1 MDTPVII
8 VIVVALLLVAVAAVL
23 LSRRNGAAESADQ
36 TTPTPGPAPAS
47 LTSRKQEMQN
57 RIAEFM
63 ERDLFCLVIQ
73 PIIDFQADKV
83 CGGEVLSR
91 LNHPE
96 RGVIFPDDF
105 LPAINAQGLY
115 TKFDYYIFQKSCAW
129 MSRTRTQ
136 SDKMEFLSCNF
147 SRKTLS
153 EEGIAQEL
161 IRIADRYGVPH
172 GELAIEVTE
181 QYPQSN
187 DPQFVENLKQLHAAG
202 FRLFLDDY
210 GKGCTS
216 EQELTQYP
224 LDVVKIDRSM
234 LMATETE
241 EGRADF
247 LQAVALA
254 ARTGA
259 LITCE
264 GIETEA
270 QNSFAREA
278 GCHYGQGFLFFKP
291 MDLNQAYE
299 MMEKSSIL

>member
-8 VIVVALLLVAVAAVL
+8 VIVVALLLVVVAAVL
-23 LSRRNGAAESADQ
+23 LTRRKGMAKSAV
-36 TTPTPGPAPAS
+36 TATSVPGPAPAV
-47 LTSRKQEMQN
+47 LDTRKQEMQN

-73 PIIDFQADKV
+73 PIIDLQSGRI

-105 LPAINAQGLY
+105 LPVVNAQGLHAR
-115 TKFDYYIFQKSCAW
+115 FDYYIFQKSCAW

-147 SRKTLS
+147 SRLTLS
-153 EEGIAQEL
+153 EEGFVQEL
-161 IRIADRYGVPH
+161 IGIADRYLVPH
-172 GELAIEVTE
+172 NELAIEITE
-181 QYPQSN
+181 Q
-187 DPQFVENLKQLHAAG
+187 DPPSDSQQFVENLKQLKGAG
-202 FRLFLDDY
+202 FRIFLDDY
-210 GKGCTS
+210 GTGVTS
-216 EQELTQYP
+216 EQELTRYP
-224 LDVVKIDRSM
+224 LDVVKIDRS
-234 LMATETE
+234 LLAAAESDQ
-241 EGRADF
+241 GKADYR
-247 LQAVALA
+247 QAVAA
-254 ARTGA
+254 AVRTGA
-259 LITCE
+259 LIACE
-264 GIETEA
+264 GIETEE

-299 MMEKSSIL
+299 MMEKGSIL

>member
-1 MDTPVII
+1 MDTPVMI
-8 VIVVALLLVAVAAVL
+8 VIIVALLLVVVAAVL
-23 LSRRNGAAESADQ
+23 LLRRKGTAESTAL
-36 TTPTPGPAPAS
+36 TMPPPGPAPAS
-47 LTSRKQEMQN
+47 LDSRKQEIQN

-73 PIIDFQADKV
+73 PIIDFRADKV

-105 LPAINAQGLY
+105 LPAVNAQGLH

-172 GELAIEVTE
+172 NELAIELTE
-181 QYPQSN
+181 QYPQTN
-187 DPQFVENLKQLHAAG
+187 DPQFVENLKQLKAAG
-202 FRLFLDDY
+202 FRIFLDDY
-210 GKGCTS
+210 GKGVTS

-234 LMATETE
+234 LVAAETE
-241 EGRADF
+241 QGKADF
-247 LQAVALA
+247 QQIVEMAV
-254 ARTGA
+254 RTGA

-264 GIETEA
+264 GIETEE
-270 QNSFAREA
+270 QNRFAREA

>member
-1 MDTPVII
+1 
-8 VIVVALLLVAVAAVL
+8 
-23 LSRRNGAAESADQ
+23 
-36 TTPTPGPAPAS
+36 
-47 LTSRKQEMQN
+47 
-57 RIAEFM
+57 M

-73 PIIDFQADKV
+73 PIIDLRAEKV

-105 LPAINAQGLY
+105 LPAVNDQGLH

-129 MSRTRTQ
+129 MSCTRTQ
-136 SDKMEFLSCNF
+136 SDKMGFLSCNF

-161 IRIADRYGVPH
+161 VRIADRYGVPH
-172 GELAIEVTE
+172 NELAVEITE
-181 QYPQSN
+181 QYPQTN
-187 DPQFVENLKQLHAAG
+187 DSHFLDNLKQLHDAG
-202 FRLFLDDY
+202 FRIFLDDY
-210 GKGCTS
+210 GKGFTS

-234 LMATETE
+234 LVAADTEQ
-241 EGRADF
+241 GKADF
-247 LQAVALA
+247 RRTVAMA
-254 ARTGA
+254 AQTGA

-264 GIETEA
+264 GIETEE

-278 GCHYGQGFLFFKP
+278 GCHYGQGFLFYKP

>member
-8 VIVVALLLVAVAAVL
+8 VIVVALLLIVAAVVL
-23 LSRRNGAAESADQ
+23 LSRRKGIADPAAQ
-36 TTPTPGPAPAS
+36 TPPPSGPAPIAPDS
-47 LTSRKQEMQN
+47 QKKEIQN
-57 RIAEFM
+57 RITEFM

-73 PIIDFQADKV
+73 PIIDFRADKV

-96 RGVIFPDDF
+96 RGVIFPDGF
-105 LPAINAQGLY
+105 LPAVNAQGLH

-129 MSRTRTQ
+129 MSRTRMQ

-153 EEGIAQEL
+153 EEGVVQEL

-172 GELAIEVTE
+172 NELAVEITE
-181 QYPQSN
+181 Q
-187 DPQFVENLKQLHAAG
+187 DPQTDAQRFVENLKQLKAAG
-202 FRLFLDDY
+202 FRVFLDDY
-210 GKGCTS
+210 GKGVTS

-234 LMATETE
+234 LVAAETDQ
-241 EGRADF
+241 GKAAYR
-247 LQAVALA
+247 QTVAAA

-259 LITCE
+259 LVACE
-264 GIETEA
+264 GIETEE

-299 MMEKSSIL
+299 MMEKGSIL

>member
-1 MDTPVII
+1 MDTPVMI
-8 VIVVALLLVAVAAVL
+8 VIVIALLLVVVAAVL
-23 LSRRNGAAESADQ
+23 LSRRKGAAESAEQ
-36 TTPTPGPAPAS
+36 TSPPPGPAPAS
-47 LTSRKQEMQN
+47 LDSRKQELQN

-73 PIIDFQADKV
+73 PIIDFRADKV

-105 LPAINAQGLY
+105 LPAVNSQGLH

-161 IRIADRYGVPH
+161 IRIADRYSVPYN
-172 GELAIEVTE
+172 ELAIEITE
-181 QYPQSN
+181 Q
-187 DPQFVENLKQLHAAG
+187 DPQTDDQRFVANLKQLKAAG
-202 FRLFLDDY
+202 FRVFLDDY
-210 GKGCTS
+210 GKGVTS

-234 LMATETE
+234 LVAAETQQGKADYQQTVAT
-241 EGRADF
+241 
-247 LQAVALA
+247 A

-259 LITCE
+259 LIACE
-264 GIETEA
+264 GIETEE

-299 MMEKSSIL
+299 MMEKGSIL